1 MRKKSLVSA
10 LFPKTRRAVLA
21 TTLMHPER
29 WWFLADLARQIGV
42 PPSSLQRE
50 MESLVEAGILLR
62 RQEGKQVY
70 FKPDPN
76 CPILYELQGI
86 MTKTLGLVD
95 VLRQALTPF
104 EKAVK
109 LAFVYG
115 SIARC
120 EELSESDVDLM
131 IVGDAGLA
139 DLSPA
144 IHKAEERLAREVNPT
159 LFSPAEFAGKLDEG
173 HHFLRTVLAGE
184 KLFVLG
190 TENDL
195 AEIGRH
201 EPREAPQNQPPRDR
215 RSAGS
220 GRTRLERRRRHRP
233 LR

>member
-70 FKPDPN
+70 FKPDPD
-76 CPILYELQGI
+76 CPILGELQGI
-86 MTKTLGLVD
+86 ITKTLGLVD
-95 VLRQALTPF
+95 VLRQTLAPF
-104 EKAVK
+104 KKAIK

-131 IVGDAGLA
+131 IVGNVGLA
-139 DLSPA
+139 DLSQA
-144 IHKAEERLAREVNPT
+144 IHKAQERLAREVNPT
-159 LFSPAEFAGKLDEG
+159 LCSPQEFAEKLKQG
-173 HHFLRTVLAGE
+173 HHFLTTVLAGE
-184 KLFVLG
+184 KLFILG
-190 TENDL
+190 SKDDL
-195 AEIGRH
+195 AE
-201 EPREAPQNQPPRDR
+201 A
-215 RSAGS
+215 S
-220 GRTRLERRRRHRP
+220 
-233 LR
+233 

>member
-70 FKPDPN
+70 FKPDPD
-76 CPILYELQGI
+76 CPILGELQGI
-86 MTKTLGLVD
+86 ITKTLGLVD
-95 VLRQALTPF
+95 VLRQTLAPF
-104 EKAVK
+104 KKAIK

-131 IVGDAGLA
+131 IVGNVGLA
-139 DLSPA
+139 DLSQA
-144 IHKAEERLAREVNPT
+144 IHKAQEWLAREVNPT
-159 LFSPAEFAGKLDEG
+159 LCSPQEFAEKLKQG
-173 HHFLRTVLAGE
+173 HHFLTTVLAGE
-184 KLFVLG
+184 KLFILG
-190 TENDL
+190 SKDDL
-195 AEIGRH
+195 AE
-201 EPREAPQNQPPRDR
+201 A
-215 RSAGS
+215 S
-220 GRTRLERRRRHRP
+220 
-233 LR
+233 